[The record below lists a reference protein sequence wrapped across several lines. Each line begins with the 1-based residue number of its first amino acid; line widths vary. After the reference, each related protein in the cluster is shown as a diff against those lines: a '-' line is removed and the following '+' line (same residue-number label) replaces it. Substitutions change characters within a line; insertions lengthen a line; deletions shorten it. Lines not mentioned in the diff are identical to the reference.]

1 MDAVIATNRLILCP
15 KIYEQI
21 DIKALLQNHNANPP
35 GDAQ

>member
-1 MDAVIATNRLILCP
+1 MLYNRETAWYCP

-21 DIKALLQNHNANPP
+21 DIKALLQNHSANPP